1 MESSGSSAG
10 GAFGGIIGLA
20 IAVLMIV
27 AVWRVFTKAGQ
38 PGWAAIIPIYNTI
51 ILLRVAGK
59 PWWWFLL
66 MLIPLVNI
74 IVLIMTW
81 AGLAANFGKGTGFV
95 IGLIFL
101 SPIFIL
107 ILAFGSATYRPVGG
121 ARSGVPVSA

>member
-1 MESSGSSAG
+1 METSGSAAG

-51 ILLRVAGK
+51 ILLRIAGK
-59 PWWWFLL
+59 PWWWLLL

-81 AGLAANFGKGTGFV
+81 AGLAANFGKGSGFV

-107 ILAFGSATYRPVGG
+107 ILAFGSAAYRPVGG

>member
-20 IAVLMIV
+20 IAILMIV

-66 MLIPLVNI
+66 LFIPIVNI
-74 IVLIMTW
+74 VIMIMAW
-81 AGLAANFGKGTGFV
+81 VGVAENFGKGMGFV

-101 SPIFIL
+101 PFIFTL
-107 ILAFGSATYRPVGG
+107 ILAFGSATYRPASGG
-121 ARSGVPVSA
+121 QLARA